1 MTGIPQPNK
10 HDFTG
15 HMCGLWLAGA
25 VLAKMAGS
33 EITGTEHFIEQ
44 CVTELQKNF
53 LTAGDVMDGAWSP
66 APRPGTD
73 NGMFFGF
80 WSGEI
85 LRGLSLYVM
94 YKNGLND
101 LAEKQKRATT

>member
-1 MTGIPQPNK
+1 
-10 HDFTG
+10 
-15 HMCGLWLAGA
+15 MCGLWLAGA

-33 EITGTEHFIEQ
+33 EIEGLEHFIEQ
-44 CVTELQKNF
+44 CVTELQRHY
-53 LTAGDVMDGAWSP
+53 LSTGDVMDGGWSP
-66 APRPGTD
+66 APRLGTD

-94 YKNGLND
+94 YKNGLTYP
-101 LAEKQKRATT
+101 AGKQKRTTP